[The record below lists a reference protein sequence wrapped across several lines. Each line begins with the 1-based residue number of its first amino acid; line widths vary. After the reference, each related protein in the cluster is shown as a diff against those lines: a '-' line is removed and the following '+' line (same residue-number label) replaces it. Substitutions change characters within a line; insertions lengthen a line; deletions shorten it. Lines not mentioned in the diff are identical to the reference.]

1 MPSRHTGPL
10 KRSTSS
16 SCLGAYQ
23 RRPLSSDVPLWKKRI
38 GLQWRC
44 RVMSRP
50 LMSVA
55 GSMFLVLLW
64 ASGTHRDTFQP
75 TWGKPGHSQPQIIS
89 FCWSPCGKPIK
100 SWASESGSHKRSD
113 PFIWS
118 LSWFLNDVHVDNYIA
133 YWASV
138 LSYSSLQLHET
149 YLIYLDC
156 SIGLARK
163 REAASCWSKGHEFLR
178 SRHRI
183 HQSLPSRRIVK
194 MTSTTSDSQELSGF
208 LSEVH
213 NSWSPVTFSCLA
225 TYYLCK
231 WLQAIACHKNLLR
244 SIHTWKILKVWRD
257 RPLQAWCLLL
267 GFILKRDTLCFW
279 RAGFPSACSPQ
290 IMGAS
295 SWLQIPSNLFFNP
308 VGSPRA
314 LSGSMSLGVSEF
326 WTWPLHVCDSC
337 VGFNPGQFQEHVWS
351 QAPCNSL
358 TLRRSLC
365 QEPVFSPSYA

>member
-1 MPSRHTGPL
+1 
-10 KRSTSS
+10 
-16 SCLGAYQ
+16 
-23 RRPLSSDVPLWKKRI
+23 
-38 GLQWRC
+38 
-44 RVMSRP
+44 
-50 LMSVA
+50 
-55 GSMFLVLLW
+55 
-64 ASGTHRDTFQP
+64 
-75 TWGKPGHSQPQIIS
+75 
-89 FCWSPCGKPIK
+89 
-100 SWASESGSHKRSD
+100 
-113 PFIWS
+113 
-118 LSWFLNDVHVDNYIA
+118 
-133 YWASV
+133 
-138 LSYSSLQLHET
+138 
-149 YLIYLDC
+149 
-156 SIGLARK
+156 
-163 REAASCWSKGHEFLR
+163 
-178 SRHRI
+178 
-183 HQSLPSRRIVK
+183 

-213 NSWSPVTFSCLA
+213 NSWSPVTFSRLA

-231 WLQAIACHKNLLR
+231 WLQAIACPKNLLR

-365 QEPVFSPSYA
+365 QELSSVQVTHNPQLILIEVILHLATVGGSGYHMRQSAASSAQDLNKKERSCFCKNEAIPGHSFCDATHHHTP